1 MSSHPTKITF
11 FEFLTPLITSGQK
24 TITIRDESESH
35 YVPNTEVEVFTLETD
50 RKVCDIK
57 ILSVEP
63 LNFDEINEFHAEQ
76 EAIELPKLKQLI
88 REIYPDIDKL
98 FVIEYELIKKQTT
111 KKLDDWSNSSYS
123 TAHERKN
130 K

>member
-11 FEFLTPLITSGQK
+11 FEFLTPLITAGKK

-57 ILSVEP
+57 ILSVAP
-63 LNFDEINEFHAEQ
+63 LKFDDINEFHAETRYHTPMLW
-76 EAIELPKLKQLI
+76 ATSLGDI
-88 REIYPDIDKL
+88 R
-98 FVIEYELIKKQTT
+98 
-111 KKLDDWSNSSYS
+111 
-123 TAHERKN
+123 R
-130 K
+130 

>member
-88 REIYPDIDKL
+88 REIYPNIDKL
-98 FVIEYELIKKQTT
+98 FVIKYELIKKQI

>member
-11 FEFLTPLITSGQK
+11 FEFLTPLITSGKK

-50 RKVCDIK
+50 RKICDIK
-57 ILSVEP
+57 ILSVKP
-63 LNFDEINEFHAEQ
+63 LSFQEINNFHAEQ

-88 REIYPDIDKL
+88 RKIYPDTDTL
-98 FVIEYELIKKQTT
+98 FVIEYEL
-111 KKLDDWSNSSYS
+111 L
-123 TAHERKN
+123 RKN
-130 K
+130 